1 MVIAL
6 VSPKVT
12 IPGPGIKWI
21 LVFLWQQLLNYHI
34 ATTEPNKHVPFHDK
48 VFTLVAGGSL
58 LWLMTDMWTGRLAW
72 PDVQSIVLEQDDA
85 NKKALEEAKDE
96 TTPEIAAGNQPV
108 VTGSY
113 AVGVFLVGGLTV
125 PIAMALHEEHFG
137 LVHRVLSVLIDC
149 VVYRW
154 GFLVVATVLFA
165 VEPKEDWRMRSIY
178 ASFRHDTLLNCSGVV
193 ALVHAPEC
201 QSVKL
206 RDRRRLLVV
215 VIRFVGHVCT
225 GWFVYKISS
234 FLIEPW

>member
-1 MVIAL
+1 METFTACHLAKSLASPLALLAAEPALSWLPISDNSWQPIKIFALLSCVVIAL

-154 GFLVVATVLFA
+154 GFLVVATVFLRWSPRKIGGCVRF
-165 VEPKEDWRMRSIY
+165 MRLSVM
-178 ASFRHDTLLNCSGVV
+178 TLCLTARG
-193 ALVHAPEC
+193 L
-201 QSVKL
+201 
-206 RDRRRLLVV
+206 
-215 VIRFVGHVCT
+215 
-225 GWFVYKISS
+225 
-234 FLIEPW
+234 